1 MLGEAVLVQGDAEQ
15 LHHMIA
21 NLLANAGTH
30 TPTGTHVTVSVNTRD
45 ATGADGPRVQLTVS
59 DDGNGIDDELVPVLF
74 ERFVRGDPSR
84 TRANGSTG
92 LGLAIVRSIVEAHD
106 GTVTVATSAAGRR
119 FLVDLPRVCLDEH
132 EGVVADGADRVDA
145 VMADTESPAV
155 ASTAV
160 AT

>member
-30 TPTGTHVTVSVNTRD
+30 TPTGTHVTVGVNTRD

-106 GTVTVATSAAGRR
+106 GTVTVATSAAGTR
-119 FLVDLPRVCLDEH
+119 FLVELPS
-132 EGVVADGADRVDA
+132 VVLEPSDA
-145 VMADTESPAV
+145 VAAAATEPAGAPSAAAV
-155 ASTAV
+155 AS
-160 AT
+160 